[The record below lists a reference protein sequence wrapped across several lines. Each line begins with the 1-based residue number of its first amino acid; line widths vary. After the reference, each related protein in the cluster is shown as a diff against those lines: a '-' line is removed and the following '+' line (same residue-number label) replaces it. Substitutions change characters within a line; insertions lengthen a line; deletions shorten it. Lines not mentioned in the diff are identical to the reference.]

1 VDTLSEPSSCTMQ
14 QDQQS
19 EESDVKPT
27 EANQIADDIELEEGS
42 DPNTALISST
52 ERTTDESSIDK
63 VEEETTPEENIVDKS
78 PKEKNE
84 EAQKSEES
92 TEKQLDDDLKQISE
106 IYNPSEVTEVELG
119 RSDTLAPEKVILV
132 LASAETFDDEFKNT
146 DIDAKSAELENVAD
160 EPLAQKDISTET
172 SNAREVQ
179 IELSEQEQV
188 LIQPSNARELQINQ
202 AEIIAEQDQPTQES
216 AVKPAE
222 LDLATN
228 EVSTVHIS
236 EVNAT
241 VSAGVKEI
249 EEVSI
254 AKEEGV
260 VLQEEEVAGEMP
272 KEEVEKIAAA
282 HEKHTEEEVNHYLLS
297 LRNKETLLLGSTWIN

>member
-1 VDTLSEPSSCTMQ
+1 MQ

-27 EANQIADDIELEEGS
+27 EANQVSDDIALEEGS
-42 DPNTALISST
+42 DPNTTLIST
-52 ERTTDESSIDK
+52 IEQTTDESSIDK
-63 VEEETTPEENIVDKS
+63 AEEATTPEENIVDKS
-78 PKEKNE
+78 PKEKAK
-84 EAQKSEES
+84 EAQNSEES
-92 TEKQLDDDLKQISE
+92 TEKQIDDDLKQISE
-106 IYNPSEVTEVELG
+106 IYNTSEVTEVELG
-119 RSDTLAPEKVILV
+119 RSDIVAPEKEILV
-132 LASAETFDDEFKNT
+132 LASAETFDDERKNT

-188 LIQPSNARELQINQ
+188 LIEPSNARELQINQ
-202 AEIIAEQDQPTQES
+202 AEIIAEQDQPTQET

-228 EVSTVHIS
+228 EISTVHIS

-241 VSAGVKEI
+241 VSAGVEEI
-249 EEVSI
+249 EEVLI
-254 AKEEGV
+254 AKEDGV

-272 KEEVEKIAAA
+272 KEEVEKIEVA

-297 LRNKETLLLGSTWIN
+297 LRNKETLLLGSTWII